1 MTLSYAEGILEK
13 NDNILATAKQLGI
26 AMQTLS
32 NWQNKANEGY
42 RIVSA
47 YWVFDSTGAVCYKC
61 FH

>member
-1 MTLSYAEGILEK
+1 LSKARLSYAEGILE
-13 NDNILATAKQLGI
+13 NNGNILATAKQLGI

-47 YWVFDSTGAVCYKC
+47 Y
-61 FH
+61 